1 MESNTQ
7 KLIHS
12 FGALADLGQ
21 EVADTGDFMEMV
33 RTSLHLLLGTLAIRR
48 GAIIECPI
56 HLLPEDKSTNLLAV
70 WGVAEDYQPQFD
82 VEDADREV
90 FLNAPDGV
98 LTVQSSTSD
107 VQRQN
112 SGQDIQVQSPASNV
126 QSPAANVRDEVS
138 TGSGSDRVEKAAVT
152 KGESLPT
159 FLSRYATDL
168 QDQEIELIIP
178 MIVRGDLTGLVL
190 LGGKASGEGFL
201 AGDLDIIKSMVRH
214 IGVGIHTHRLL
225 GEVKQQAVE
234 NRRLYED
241 LRAIYRDTVS
251 AFAAAIDIKDKYT
264 KGHSDRVGKYSEMI
278 ARELGFGEEQ
288 VEGMAIAGYL
298 HDVGKLVVERDII
311 NAPYRIDAKQSS
323 ELNRHPAA
331 GFEILSPIHHPYA
344 DIPLM
349 AKYHHER
356 MDGRG
361 YPDGLTDEQIP
372 LGAKIVTLADSFDAM
387 TTDRPYKTRRT
398 FDEVIIDLR
407 RNTGSQFDPIVVT
420 AFCRA
425 LLKELN
431 GETKERRFLK
441 MLGKNYLDAA
451 KDIPLLKQLLTE
463 LDPNT
468 QTAAAG
474 QA

>member
-33 RTSLHLLLGTLAIRR
+33 RTSLHLLLGTLALRR

-70 WGVAEDYQPQFD
+70 WGVGEDYQPKFD
-82 VEDADREV
+82 IEDTDRAV
-90 FLNAPDGV
+90 FLNAPDGAV
-98 LTVQSSTSD
+98 LVQSPTETVQSPKSK
-107 VQRQN
+107 
-112 SGQDIQVQSPASNV
+112 VQSPESDAGS
-126 QSPAANVRDEVS
+126 SPVFFD
-138 TGSGSDRVEKAAVT
+138 
-152 KGESLPT
+152 
-159 FLSRYATDL
+159 RYAAELTE
-168 QDQEIELIIP
+168 QGIELIIP
-178 MIVRGDLTGLVL
+178 MVVRGELTGLAL
-190 LGGKASGEGFL
+190 LGGKASADPFT
-201 AGDLDIIKSMVRH
+201 ADDLEVIKSMVRH

-225 GEVKQQAVE
+225 GEIKLQALE

-241 LRAIYRDTVS
+241 LRAIYRDTVR

-264 KGHSDRVGKYSEMI
+264 QGHSERAGKYSEVI
-278 ARELGFGEEQ
+278 ARELGFGEEEI
-288 VEGMAIAGYL
+288 EGMAIAGYL

-361 YPDGLTDEQIP
+361 YPDGLTDTQIP

-398 FDEVIIDLR
+398 FDEVIHDLR
-407 RNTGSQFDPIVVT
+407 RNTGSQFDPIVVV

-425 LLKELN
+425 LMKELN
-431 GETKERRFLK
+431 GETKERRFHK
-441 MLGKNYLDAA
+441 MLGKNYLDAT
-451 KDIPLLKQLLTE
+451 KDIPLLTQLLAE
-463 LDPNT
+463 LDPNVK
-468 QTAAAG
+468 TAAAG
-474 QA
+474 G

>member
-1 MESNTQ
+1 MEPNTQ

-48 GAIIECPI
+48 GAIVECPA
-56 HLLPEDKSTNLLAV
+56 HLETTNPLAL
-70 WGVAEDYQPQFD
+70 WGLGDDYEARFD
-82 VEDADREV
+82 VDAAAKEALLKSDKGAIEV
-90 FLNAPDGV
+90 HTKDVDNESPLERFLE
-98 LTVQSSTSD
+98 LH
-107 VQRQN
+107 R
-112 SGQDIQVQSPASNV
+112 
-126 QSPAANVRDEVS
+126 
-138 TGSGSDRVEKAAVT
+138 
-152 KGESLPT
+152 PT
-159 FLSRYATDL
+159 YRAQL
-168 QDQEIELIIP
+168 IELMAP
-178 MIVRGDLTGLVL
+178 MIVRGNLTGLVL
-190 LGGKASGEGFL
+190 LGGKASGEPFT
-201 AGDLDIIKSMVRH
+201 LDDIEVIRSMVRH

-225 GEVKQQAVE
+225 AEVKQQSEE

-241 LRAIYRDTVS
+241 LRAIYRDTVR

-264 KGHSDRVGKYSEMI
+264 QGHSERVGKYSEMI
-278 ARELGFGEEQ
+278 ARELGFGEEE

-344 DIPLM
+344 DIPLS

-361 YPDGLTDEQIP
+361 YPDGLTDAQIP
-372 LGAKIVTLADSFDAM
+372 LGAKIVTVADSFDAM
-387 TTDRPYKTRRT
+387 TTDRPYKTRRS
-398 FDEVIIDLR
+398 FDEVIRDFR
-407 RNTGSQFDPIVVT
+407 HNTGSQFDPIVVA

-431 GETKERRFLK
+431 GETKERRFMR
-441 MLGKNYLDAA
+441 MLGRNYLNAE
-451 KDIPLLKQLLTE
+451 KDVPLLLELLSE
-463 LDPNT
+463 LDPHSK
-468 QTAAAG
+468 TAAAG
-474 QA
+474 SS

>member
-21 EVADTGDFMEMV
+21 EVADSGDFMEMV

-48 GAIIECPI
+48 GAIVESPT

-70 WGVAEDYQPQFD
+70 WGVGENYHPKFD

-90 FLNAPDGV
+90 FLNVTDGAVEV
-98 LTVQSSTSD
+98 L
-107 VQRQN
+107 
-112 SGQDIQVQSPASNV
+112 GLVQSPTSSV
-126 QSPAANVRDEVS
+126 QSQNRTRPV
-138 TGSGSDRVEKAAVT
+138 GDRVEEAI
-152 KGESLPT
+152 PT
-159 FLSRYATDL
+159 IGDSSPVFFRRYATEL
-168 QDQEIELIIP
+168 TQQGIELIIP
-178 MIVRGDLTGLVL
+178 MAVRGELTGLVL
-190 LGGKASGEGFL
+190 LGGKASGDPFT
-201 AGDLDIIKSMVRH
+201 ADDLEVIKSMARH

-241 LRAIYRDTVS
+241 LRAIYRDTVR

-264 KGHSDRVGKYSEMI
+264 QGHSERVGKYSEII
-278 ARELGFGEEQ
+278 ARELGWGEEE

-298 HDVGKLVVERDII
+298 HDIGKLVVERDII
-311 NAPYRIDAKQSS
+311 NAPYKIDAKQSS
-323 ELNRHPAA
+323 ELNRHPGA

-361 YPDGLTDEQIP
+361 YPDGLTDTQIP

-407 RNTGSQFDPIVVT
+407 RNTGSQFEPQVVA

-431 GETKERRFLK
+431 GETKERKFLK
-441 MLGKNYLDAA
+441 MLGKNYLDAE
-451 KDIPLLKQLLTE
+451 KDAPLLRELLNE

-468 QTAAAG
+468 QAAAAG
-474 QA
+474 TT

>member
-48 GAIIECPI
+48 GAIIECPT

-70 WGVAEDYQPQFD
+70 WGLGENYEPHFD
-82 VEDADREV
+82 VDDADRET
-90 FLNAPDGV
+90 FLKVDGGA
-98 LTVQSSTSD
+98 LHI
-107 VQRQN
+107 
-112 SGQDIQVQSPASNV
+112 SGLVQSPTSNV
-126 QSPAANVRDEVS
+126 QSPKSEVS
-138 TGSGSDRVEKAAVT
+138 TSTPIFSD
-152 KGESLPT
+152 
-159 FLSRYATDL
+159 RYATEL
-168 QDQEIELIIP
+168 QQQGFDLIIP

-190 LGGKASGEGFL
+190 LGGKASGEPFS
-201 AGDLDIIKSMVRH
+201 ADDLEVIKSMVRH

-225 GEVKQQAVE
+225 GEVKQQVVE

-241 LRAIYRDTVS
+241 LRAIYRDTVR

-264 KGHSDRVGKYSEMI
+264 QGHSERVGKYSEII
-278 ARELGFGEEQ
+278 ARELGFGEEE

-361 YPDGLTDEQIP
+361 YPDGLTDLQIP

-398 FDEVIIDLR
+398 FDEVIADFR
-407 RNTGSQFDPIVVT
+407 RNTGSQFDPIVVA

-431 GETKERRFLK
+431 GGTKERRFHK
-441 MLGKNYLDAA
+441 MLGKNYLDAT
-451 KDIPLLKQLLTE
+451 KDIPLLKELLAE

-468 QTAAAG
+468 KAAAAG
-474 QA
+474 G